1 MEYSTRLVVKYGGY
15 EGCEGVLSPLSLS
28 PAPDSATVYTQASEE
43 EVETTILDFNL
54 HLWWH
59 IDWADEDVHQ
69 ILEGTWGRGLFQW
82 KASSE
87 LQEEVM
93 AYEWKKELQLN

>member
-54 HLWWH
+54 HLW
-59 IDWADEDVHQ
+59 
-69 ILEGTWGRGLFQW
+69 
-82 KASSE
+82 
-87 LQEEVM
+87 
-93 AYEWKKELQLN
+93 